1 MIICKLCIG
10 QVQTAG
16 VMDVMFQP
24 MPSVVYLQNYEPR
37 KTYQVPLF
45 FRNLHVVTS
54 IVGSVLD
61 TVWAIALSSLT
72 ECFDQMPV
80 IKLAHS

>member
-1 MIICKLCIG
+1 MSLLFSQVLNHKIPANYMIICKLCIG

-61 TVWAIALSSLT
+61 TV
-72 ECFDQMPV
+72 
-80 IKLAHS
+80 